1 MTSQTPKFAA
11 AFTFALIVLIVG
23 YFSGSSPAETSTTYV
38 FPDAPAEQRASVS
51 QDPPSNLLQDLNT
64 AFTQLAENAS
74 PAVVTISTERTIR
87 RQQVSP
93 FDMFDEFFGRRG
105 QSQPR
110 EREFQQRGQGSGV
123 IVESDGFIMTNHHV
137 IANADTIIVRLQND
151 VNLGAE
157 VIGSD
162 PSTDIAI
169 LRVDA
174 ENLPF
179 LEFGDSDAL
188 RVGEWVMAI
197 GSPLSQSLNQ
207 TVTQGIVS
215 AKGRSNI
222 NLVDY
227 EDFIQTDAAINPGNS
242 GGPLINMNGELV
254 GINTAIASRSGGFQG
269 IGFAVP
275 INMARSV
282 MESLIETGRVVRAFL
297 GIYAENVDDSMA
309 RALEM
314 DRARGIYVMS
324 VTEESPAA
332 QAGIRELD
340 VILEIDGRTVTD
352 FRQFRTFVAS
362 RTPGTTVRLRI
373 LRDGE
378 EITKNVTL
386 AELDQDEAPEVQTE
400 SFFEQ
405 FGFSVDSFSEE
416 FAERYRLRSNLE
428 GVVVTQVD
436 QSSNAFRQG
445 LREGDLITGVQ
456 RQRVRNMQEFSQRME
471 GVQPGQTILLQLVR
485 QNRQFFI
492 AVDL

>member
-11 AFTFALIVLIVG
+11 AFTFALIILFAG
-23 YFSGSSPAETSTTYV
+23 YFSGSAPDETGSTYFYPEAQT
-38 FPDAPAEQRASVS
+38 EQTAITP
-51 QDPPSNLLQDLNT
+51 DPPSNVLQELNN
-64 AFTQLAENAS
+64 AFIELAANAS
-74 PAVVTISTERTIR
+74 PAVVTISTERTVR
-87 RQQVSP
+87 RQQASP

-123 IVESDGFIMTNHHV
+123 IVDGNGLIMTNHHV
-137 IANADTIIVRLQND
+137 IANADTIVVRLSND

-157 VIGSD
+157 IIGSD

-169 LRVDA
+169 LRIDA
-174 ENLPF
+174 QNLPF

-222 NLVDY
+222 NLMDY

-242 GGPLINMNGELV
+242 GGPLINMDGKV
-254 GINTAIASRSGGFQG
+254 IGINTAIASRSGGSQG

-275 INMARSV
+275 INMAQNV
-282 MESLIETGRVVRAFL
+282 MNSLIETGRVVRAYL
-297 GIYAENVDDSMA
+297 GVTGENVDDTMA

-314 DRARGIYVMS
+314 DRARGAYVMS
-324 VTEESPAA
+324 VQEGSPAA
-332 QAGIRELD
+332 EAGLRELD
-340 VILEIDGRTVTD
+340 VVLEYDGRTLTD
-352 FRQFRTFVAS
+352 WRQFRTYIAS
-362 RTPGTTVRLRI
+362 RAPGTQVRLKVYREG
-373 LRDGE
+373 L

-386 AELDQDEAPEVQTE
+386 GELNQDEAPEVQTE

-405 FGFSVDSFSEE
+405 FGFSVESFSEE
-416 FAERYRLRSNLE
+416 FAERFRLRSNLE
-428 GVVVTQVD
+428 GVVVTQVE
-436 QSSNAFRQG
+436 QTSNAYRQG

-456 RQRVRNMQEFSQRME
+456 RQRVRNMQEFSQRMD
-471 GVQPGQTILLQLVR
+471 GIQGGTVLLQLVR
-485 QNRQFFI
+485 QNQQFFMAI
-492 AVDL
+492 DL